1 MDADR
6 FDTISR
12 HLATAG
18 SKRDVLRT
26 LAGRALPRASA
37 RPVVLLVVLGVIV
50 ASLTTGSFPVGD
62 DAAAGKN
69 SLPPYTVKSAAGPS
83 TVNQSHSVSASCD
96 DGDQATGGGFEGVD
110 FNTTVISDSTPF
122 DSINNPGAADTWTVD
137 YIPVTNADSLQA
149 IVVCRDRKPKHS

>member
-1 MDADR
+1 MMR
-6 FDTISR
+6 SVF
-12 HLATAG
+12 
-18 SKRDVLRT
+18 SK
-26 LAGRALPRASA
+26 LPWASA

-96 DGDQATGGGFEGVD
+96 DEDQATGGGFEGVD
-110 FNTTVISDSTPF
+110 FNTTVISDSSPF